1 MRRLDHYWYSI
12 NPIALLLLP
21 LAGLFCLLAMLRRQA
36 YRQGWWRSVRMP
48 VPVIVVGNITAG
60 GSGKTPLVI
69 WLAEWLQANGWR
81 PGIVSRGYGGLAAHW
96 PQPVRADSDPR
107 LVGDEPVLT
116 VQRTACPMMVGPDR
130 VAAARAL
137 LQEHDCNII
146 ISDDGMQHYCL
157 QRDIEIAVLDGSR
170 RLGNGFCLPAGPLRE
185 PASRLAEVD
194 LRVANGVAKECEQQ
208 MLLQPQVVQRLHD
221 GDSQSLEFFR
231 GQTVHAVAG
240 IGNPARFFQL
250 LREHGIEVIE
260 HAFPDHYRY
269 SVADL
274 QFADDLPVL
283 MTEKDGVK
291 CRVFADDRCWA
302 VTVTAQLANKFGQ
315 QLLTLL
321 AR

>member
-1 MRRLDHYWYSI
+1 
-12 NPIALLLLP
+12 
-21 LAGLFCLLAMLRRQA
+21 MLRRQA

-240 IGNPARFFQL
+240 IGNPARFFSA
-250 LREHGIEVIE
+250 I
-260 HAFPDHYRY
+260 A
-269 SVADL
+269 
-274 QFADDLPVL
+274 
-283 MTEKDGVK
+283 
-291 CRVFADDRCWA
+291 
-302 VTVTAQLANKFGQ
+302 
-315 QLLTLL
+315 
-321 AR
+321 